1 MHFWAVRKVAHHFIP
16 LSCLSPSLNLS
27 PVTQTLKKSSLFCKI
42 FALCQVSLLVE
53 CPQVYWAAELH
64 LVLDTWGPLC
74 LLAPPRRPARDF
86 TNAQT
91 HNTKRQNNKTRT
103 KISHCWWLESNNKNN
118 TEAMVKMGWT
128 GEQWKWH
135 EWFFFVKS
143 GTRCQSRSLSC
154 QSIKKANHNQQ

>member
-16 LSCLSPSLNLS
+16 LSCLSPSLNL
-27 PVTQTLKKSSLFCKI
+27 PLVTQTLKIRSLFCKI

-103 KISHCWWLESNNKNN
+103 KISHWWWLESNKKKQHRSN
-118 TEAMVKMGWT
+118 
-128 GEQWKWH
+128 GENGVNRGTVEVTWVI
-135 EWFFFVKS
+135 FFIRS
-143 GTRCQSRSLSC
+143 GTHCQSSSLSC
-154 QSIKKANHNQQ
+154 QSIKKANHNQ

>member
-16 LSCLSPSLNLS
+16 LSCLSPFLNL
-27 PVTQTLKKSSLFCKI
+27 PLVTQTLKIRSLFCKI

-103 KISHCWWLESNNKNN
+103 KISHWWWLESNKKK
-118 TEAMVKMGWT
+118 TTQKQWWKW
-128 GEQWKWH
+128 GEQGNSGSNMSDFFYQKWDPLSKQ
-135 EWFFFVKS
+135 FFELSVDQKS
-143 GTRCQSRSLSC
+143 KS
-154 QSIKKANHNQQ
+154 